1 MTSTTTWIRDSDGKE
16 HPEDS
21 VLLAYVRRQQLEDRL
36 SINRHINV
44 EQCPRCRHK
53 CDELAQTSATL
64 DVLGQMGA
72 YQHYPELPAATT
84 FSHVQGAANKQNPL
98 RAYVHWAGRQ
108 QRPRKSIVRL
118 ISLPLA
124 FGLALLCVVLVLA
137 AHWPGGSLV
146 MEPSQGGTSPSQ
158 SNATALQEQHTTPTP
173 DLALTATARASS
185 SPTPALTP
193 TASPG
198 PQPYLKVCSTPAD
211 IAQLRLVIC
220 GFNFEP
226 GHKLSLVVDIPGKQL
241 VTRHPV
247 LVDEQGEFQDD
258 WYIYYCG
265 NLPAAIFAEDMT
277 AGTDYSYTPVNISF
291 ANCSAA
297 RAIETNNWH

>member
-21 VLLAYVRRQQLEDRL
+21 LLLAYVRRQQLEDRL
-36 SINRHINV
+36 SINRHING

-53 CDELAQTSATL
+53 CDELAQASATL

-84 FSHVQGAANKQNPL
+84 FSHVQGAADKQNPL
-98 RAYVHWAGRQ
+98 RAYVYWAGKQ
-108 QRPRKSIVRL
+108 QRSRKSAVRL

-146 MEPSQGGTSPSQ
+146 TEPSQGGISPSQ
-158 SNATALQEQHTTPTP
+158 SNATAVQEQHTTPTP
-173 DLALTATARASS
+173 ALALTATARASS

-198 PQPYLKVCSTPAD
+198 SQPYLKVCSTPAD
-211 IAQLRLVIC
+211 LAQSYLVIC

-226 GHKLSLVVDIPGKQL
+226 GHKLSLIVDIPGKQL
-241 VTRHPV
+241 VRRHPV
-247 LVDEQGEFQDD
+247 LVNEQGEFQDG

-265 NLPAAIFAEDMT
+265 NLPVAIFAEDMT
-277 AGTDYSYTPVNISF
+277 AGMDYSYTPVNIAF
-291 ANCSAA
+291 ATCSAA